1 MTAGTDLAVI
11 ETANYPAF
19 NHSKDEIEQIVAD
32 NLGGQDIGE
41 FDLTRL
47 KVPAG
52 GATIWEMETLAGTEA
67 VKEITGIIV
76 HTAQS
81 RAWWPIPLDESKEGS
96 TPPSCTSA
104 DARIGYGK
112 QWATKEDPNPAGEP
126 KQLACNACPHSQW
139 GSGKNGGQACSLKGS
154 WLILV
159 EGSFLPIVVSLPTM
173 SLKQT
178 KRYML
183 GLAGQGIRFSDVVT
197 KLHLEKAQS
206 GPNTYAKVVP
216 ELVGPLSPE
225 DAQKAREYGALLKPL
240 FDRLPQEELVVPNLN
255 GTDPDPAAPP
265 TETDEQRAERL
276 DRDFGDTLPGDEE
289 A

>member
-1 MTAGTDLAVI
+1 MASTELTTIDVAG
-11 ETANYPAF
+11 YPAF
-19 NHSKDEIEQIVAD
+19 NHSTTEIQEIIAD
-32 NLGGQDIGE
+32 NLGGQDVGE

-52 GATIWEMETLAGTEA
+52 GATTWEMETLAGTEP

-76 HTAQS
+76 HTAQTRS
-81 RAWWPIPLDESKEGS
+81 WWPVTLDESREAN
-96 TPPSCTSA
+96 TPPSCSSA
-104 DARIGYGK
+104 DARVGYGK
-112 QWATKEDPNPAGEP
+112 QWATKDDPNPAGEP
-126 KQLACNACPHSQW
+126 RRLACAECPHSQW
-139 GSGKNGGQACSLKGS
+139 GSGKNGGQACRLQGS

-225 DAQKAREYGALLKPL
+225 DAQKAREYGVLLKPL
-240 FDRLPQEELVVPNLN
+240 FDRMPQEELVVPNPN
-255 GTDPDPAAPP
+255 GTDPDPTAPAA
-265 TETDEQRAERL
+265 ETDEERADRL